1 MYNCSLFKF
10 LSIDSNYG
18 NLTPIE
24 GLLDVPF
31 DIKRIYYI
39 TNVPQNT
46 ARGFHAHRKLHQ
58 VLICVSGSVKIKV
71 KNPKEEAEF
80 ILDNSSVGLY
90 IGPYVW
96 REMYDFSEDAVLL
109 VLASDYYNENDYI
122 RNIDFYMKEAATRY
136 KEVII

>member
-24 GLLDVPF
+24 ELLDVPF

-39 TNVPQNT
+39 TNVPQD
-46 ARGFHAHRKLHQ
+46 ASRGFHAHRKLHQ
-58 VLICVSGSVKIKV
+58 VLICVNGSVRIKV
-71 KNPKEEAEF
+71 KNPKEETEF
-80 ILDNSSVGLY
+80 ILNNPSVGLY

-96 REMYDFSEDAVLL
+96 REMYDFSKDAVLL

-136 KEVII
+136 